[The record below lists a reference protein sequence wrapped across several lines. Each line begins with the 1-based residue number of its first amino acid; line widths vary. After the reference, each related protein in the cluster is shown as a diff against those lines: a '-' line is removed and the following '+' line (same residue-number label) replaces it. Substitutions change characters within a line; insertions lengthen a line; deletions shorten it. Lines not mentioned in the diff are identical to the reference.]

1 MKIFDTI
8 TFFNE
13 LDLLELRLNIL
24 NDVVDYFVINE
35 ANITFTGKE
44 KPLYYYENRE
54 RFKKWEHKIIHHVT
68 VDNNETLEKYWEGV
82 PYHRSMIENDI
93 YKLPIHY
100 QRACFHKDSAIYAL
114 LDKAQD
120 ADIILTGDAD
130 EIIKPEVVE
139 QINEWFDPNNHYV
152 AQGPVYYY
160 YLNLLCEPKWMSTRI
175 CTMKM
180 LKTMSVDKLRQSH
193 QQSFKIENGSWHW
206 SFFGDA
212 DTVRAKMDA
221 YEHQEHNLPQFRDS
235 MEERIKKGIDP
246 FGRDYL
252 YSPHVIPI
260 DDSFPEY
267 ITDNLGKYSKYIRP
281 WN

>member
-1 MKIFDTI
+1 MKIFDTF

-13 LDLLELRLNIL
+13 LDLLELRMNIL
-24 NDVVDYFVINE
+24 GDVVDYFVINE

-82 PYHRSMIENDI
+82 PYHRSMIEENI
-93 YKLPIHY
+93 YKLPMYY

-114 LDKAQD
+114 LDHAQD
-120 ADIILTGDAD
+120 DDIILTGDAD
-130 EIIKPEVVE
+130 EIANPEVIKA
-139 QINEWFDPNNHYV
+139 INEWFDPGNHYV
-152 AQGPVYYY
+152 LKGPVYYY
-160 YLNLLCEPKWMSTRI
+160 YLNLLCEKEWVGTRVS
-175 CTMKM
+175 TMKM
-180 LKTMSVDKLRQSH
+180 LKSMSVDKLRQSH
-193 QQSFKIENGSWHW
+193 QDAWKVEDGSWHW

-221 YEHQEHNLPQFRDS
+221 YEHQENNLPEFRDS
-235 MEERIKKGIDP
+235 MEDRIENGIDP

-252 YSPHVIPI
+252 YSPQVVPI
-260 DDSFPEY
+260 DDTFPEY
-267 ITDNLGKYSKYIRP
+267 IIQNQDKLAKFIK
-281 WN
+281 

>member
-44 KPLYYYENRE
+44 KPLYYQENKE

-68 VDNNETLEKYWEGV
+68 VDDNETLEKYWENI
-82 PYHRSMIENDI
+82 PYHRSMIEDNI

-114 LDKAQD
+114 LEHAQD
-120 ADIILTGDAD
+120 DDIILTSDAD
-130 EIIKPEVVE
+130 EIANPEVL
-139 QINEWFDPNNHYV
+139 QDMSWFDSSNHYV
-152 AQGPVYYY
+152 LRGPVFYY
-160 YLNLLCEPKWMSTRI
+160 YLNLLCEKEWMGTRVS
-175 CTMKM
+175 TMKM
-180 LKTMSVDKLRQSH
+180 LKSMSVDKLRQSH
-193 QQSFKIENGSWHW
+193 QDAWMIDNASWHW

-212 DTVRAKMDA
+212 DTIRAKMDA
-221 YEHQEHNLPQFRDS
+221 YEHQELNISIYRDS
-235 MEERIKKGIDP
+235 IEEKIKKGEDL
-246 FGRDYL
+246 FDRTWL
-252 YSPHVIPI
+252 YKPTAVAI

-267 ITDNLGKYSKYIRP
+267 ITYNLEKYSKHIKS